1 MRKRLWTVL
10 LACILV
16 FSCTIISAG
25 AVEKPVGNV
34 VIMRS
39 TGQINHTIPAN
50 TIVFLTDWISLDK
63 DELIKYNCTYT
74 SKSASVDFGY
84 VDANNAFYYLS
95 STSGSIYKS
104 LKVREPGEYIIAI
117 RNNAPYD
124 ITVTGSIRY

>member
-16 FSCTIISAG
+16 FSCTIISAV

-74 SKSASVDFGY
+74 SKS
-84 VDANNAFYYLS
+84 
-95 STSGSIYKS
+95 
-104 LKVREPGEYIIAI
+104 
-117 RNNAPYD
+117 
-124 ITVTGSIRY
+124 